1 MREKLLPENWIPL
14 LVGVEP
20 KDNQAKDK
28 RKEGFIPCGKNAG
41 NLSQSSVALSS
52 SIGEVLN
59 SRYIHIHEG
68 A

>member
-1 MREKLLPENWIPL
+1 M
-14 LVGVEP
+14 GVEP

-28 RKEGFIPCGKNAG
+28 RKESFIPCGKNAE

-52 SIGEVLN
+52 SIGEVL
-59 SRYIHIHEG
+59 SSGYIPIHEE